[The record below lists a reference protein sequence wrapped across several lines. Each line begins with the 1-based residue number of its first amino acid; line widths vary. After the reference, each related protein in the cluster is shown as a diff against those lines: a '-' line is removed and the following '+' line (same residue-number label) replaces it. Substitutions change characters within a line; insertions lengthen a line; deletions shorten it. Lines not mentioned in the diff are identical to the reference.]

1 MLSDDRIE
9 GIEIVCYELCHDR
22 FEAFTTAGP
31 VAIANGIRINVKLLQ
46 APKRVQKKGLSP
58 EKVIYREQTF
68 FRTFLLICSATSG
81 CMRNLIIISQ
91 LREFFISKSRGGLNI
106 I

>member
-1 MLSDDRIE
+1 MLSDDWIE
-9 GIEIVCYELCHDR
+9 GIEIVCYELVHDR

-46 APKRVQKKGLSP
+46 ASKRVKKRDCPQRKLYIGS
-58 EKVIYREQTF
+58 KRF
-68 FRTFLLICSATSG
+68 FAHLLICSATSG

-91 LREFFISKSRGGLNI
+91 LREFFIAPSVAK
-106 I
+106 